1 MPSLM
6 DLISGYSQGGA
17 PSEGSTQTLGQ
28 AARDIYQGL
37 INPKAWQEVQ
47 QATKR
52 TQQVIP
58 SVLESLGRGSIAQ
71 VPGTAGDISALLR
84 QLSPE
89 TMQQLF
95 GNRLAPTTDEILGY
109 VPRMTPNYQGSESH
123 EMMGGLLSPAL
134 GYFSKPVAAAS
145 KPFARAI
152 GEKAYNETENLLENL
167 GLRPAV
173 YRQSTPLRPN
183 PMVGTQFEREFM
195 GGLIE
200 KKPVKIEDLEG
211 ASVSIMPWDSSSR
224 NYAIKSISNETLPNQ
239 VITHGG
245 QDYARDLEHIRQ
257 EIAGASNL
265 DIAKRIKNRDAQAR
279 LENLAAGGSGRVIHM
294 PVTMGEGAE
303 NFSVMP
309 TQVVLGLIDARE
321 PSRKFLNELNESIK
335 NYVIRKKKG
344 DVYVKTQP
352 FKNFKGVD
360 TEEGRMQLYTGE
372 GLGSTAGELRK
383 ALIDRT
389 AGLKKNQEYLGFN
402 AEDLVA
408 AITDPSLMG
417 VPKGFIGNTVLQTDL
432 KGMNLLPSKNQT
444 YNTDFTAKYLG
455 SLGNNVPAETLMPD
469 VFKSI
474 SQEMAGKRGD
484 IRNNTLGAIEKR
496 KEKFSQLIDKN
507 VIENYYRYLNENK
520 K

>member
-1 MPSLM
+1 M

-17 PSEGSTQTLGQ
+17 PTDGSTQSLGQ

-37 INPKAWQEVQ
+37 INPQQLQEVQ
-47 QATKR
+47 RATQR
-52 TQQVIP
+52 TQNVLP
-58 SVLESLGRGSIAQ
+58 SVLESLARGSVAQ
-71 VPGTAGDISALLR
+71 VPGTVGDISSLLR

-95 GNRLAPTTDEILGY
+95 GNRSAPTTEEVLGL

-123 EMMGGLLSPAL
+123 EMMGGLLSPAM
-134 GYFSKPVAAAS
+134 GYFAKTGTIAS
-145 KPFARAI
+145 KPFARAL
-152 GEKAYNETENLLENL
+152 GEKGYNETENLLESL

-183 PMVGTQFEREFM
+183 PLVGTQFEREFM
-195 GGLIE
+195 GGLAE
-200 KKPVKIEDLEG
+200 KNPVKMEDLEG

-265 DIAKRIKNRDAQAR
+265 GIAKRIKDRDAQAR
-279 LENLAAGGSGRVIHM
+279 LENLAAGGSGKVIHM

-303 NFSVMP
+303 NYSVMP

-321 PSRKFLNELNESIK
+321 PSKKFISELNDNLR
-335 NYVIRKKKG
+335 NYVIVKKTKAG
-344 DVYVKTQP
+344 YIKTQP
-352 FKNFKGVD
+352 FKNFKGID
-360 TEEGRMQLYTGE
+360 TEEGRMQLYSGE
-372 GLGSTAGELRK
+372 GLDTTAGELRK

-417 VPKGFIGNTVLQTDL
+417 VPKGYIGNTVLQTD
-432 KGMNLLPSKNQT
+432 KTGMHLLPSKNQS

-455 SLGNNVPAETLMPD
+455 SLGNNVPAEIIMPD
-469 VFKSI
+469 VFKAI
-474 SQEMAGKRGD
+474 SKEMAGKKGD
-484 IRNNTLGAIEKR
+484 LRNNTLGAIEKR
-496 KEKFSQLIDKN
+496 KEGFSQLIDKN